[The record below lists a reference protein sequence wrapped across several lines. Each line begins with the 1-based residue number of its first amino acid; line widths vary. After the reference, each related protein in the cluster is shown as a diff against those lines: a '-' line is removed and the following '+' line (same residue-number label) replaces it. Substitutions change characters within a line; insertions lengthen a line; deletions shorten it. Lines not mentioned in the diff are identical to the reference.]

1 MTDAERR
8 AVDADPLWTDD
19 GQVLWLLEQAAGTDE
34 LSSVSTIAAELGCQP
49 PVVVSAL
56 RKLEERGDV
65 ASRSVSGRKV
75 WGTAVQIHRMDV
87 NQQQIEAD
95 RVESAQRIADRNRD
109 LEKVRRQLAASLGG
123 RGIEVTTVS
132 RLYPSASNEGRI
144 DQLLVTTDDPDA
156 VGWLLG
162 RLSDPR

>member
-8 AVDADPLWTDD
+8 AVDADPLWSDE
-19 GQVLWLLEQAAGTDE
+19 GQVLWLLEQVSGADE
-34 LSSVSTIAAELGCQP
+34 LTSVSTIAAELGCQP

-56 RKLEERGDV
+56 RKLEESGEV
-65 ASRSVSGRKV
+65 ASRSVGGRKV

-156 VGWLLG
+156 AGWLLG